1 MKATVH
7 HVAYGEIEYEESV
20 WTGRRD
26 LSFSGK
32 PLERKKRNLFLYR
45 DGTRDVECRIRGNFL
60 YGTTLIVEGEEIVLT
75 PSCKWYEIA
84 LPTLLFAFLLVWGN
98 VPALGAIVPI
108 VGGALGGAVAGGA
121 WYATLYLMRRVKDP
135 GLKLL
140 VWLGMLAG
148 SFLVCFLLALM
159 ILLIFF

>member
-1 MKATVH
+1 MKVTVH
-7 HVAYGEIEYEESV
+7 HVAYGEIEYVESV

-26 LSFSGK
+26 LSFSGR
-32 PLERKKRNLFLYR
+32 PLERKRRNLFLYKT
-45 DGTRDVECRIRGNFL
+45 GAGDVECRIRGSYLF
-60 YGTTLIVEGEEIVLT
+60 GTTLIVDGEEIVLT

-84 LPTLLFAFLLVWGN
+84 LSVLLFTFLLVWGN

-121 WYATLYLMRRVKDP
+121 WYGALYLMRRVKGP

-148 SFLVCFLLALM
+148 SFLVCFALALM

>member
-7 HVAYGEIEYEESV
+7 HVAYGEIEYVESV

-32 PLERKKRNLFLYR
+32 PLERKRRNLFLYKSEA
-45 DGTRDVECRIRGNFL
+45 GDVECRIRGSYLF
-60 YGTTLIVEGEEIVLT
+60 GTTLIVDGEEIVLT

-84 LPTLLFAFLLVWGN
+84 LSVLLFAFLLVWGN

-108 VGGALGGAVAGGA
+108 VGGALGGAIAGGA
-121 WYATLYLMRRVKDP
+121 WYGVLFLMRRVKGP

-148 SFLVCFLLALM
+148 SFLVCFALALM
-159 ILLIFF
+159 ILLVFF

>member
-1 MKATVH
+1 MKVTVH
-7 HVAYGEIEYEESV
+7 HVAYGEIEYVESV
-20 WTGRRD
+20 FTGRRD
-26 LSFSGK
+26 LSFSGR
-32 PLERKKRNLFLYR
+32 PLERKRRNLFLYKT
-45 DGTRDVECRIRGNFL
+45 GAGDVECRIRGSYLF
-60 YGTTLIVEGEEIVLT
+60 GTTLIVDGEEIVLT

-84 LPTLLFAFLLVWGN
+84 LSVLLFAFLLVWGN

-121 WYATLYLMRRVKDP
+121 WYGALFLMRRVKGP

-148 SFLVCFLLALM
+148 SFLVCFALALM
-159 ILLIFF
+159 ILLVFF

>member
-1 MKATVH
+1 MKVTVH
-7 HVAYGEIEYEESV
+7 HIAYGEIEYVESV

-26 LSFSGK
+26 LSFSGR
-32 PLERKKRNLFLYR
+32 PLERKRRNLFLYKT
-45 DGTRDVECRIRGNFL
+45 GAGDVECRIRGSYLF
-60 YGTTLIVEGEEIVLT
+60 GTTLIVDGEEIVLT

-84 LPTLLFAFLLVWGN
+84 LSVLLFTFLLVWGN

-108 VGGALGGAVAGGA
+108 VGGALGGAIAGGA
-121 WYATLYLMRRVKDP
+121 WYGVLFLMRRVKGP